1 MHSNRHAKRG
11 SSKQKIWRKRVG
23 VEPTILAAKDR
34 INGFEGHEGHR
45 TPFASDAKIE
55 PLLAATSGS
64 PFATSLRARRTP
76 FASDVKIEAPLAAT
90 PGSPFATSLRARRTS
105 LASDAKTGR
114 ASPRRRAYIRIL
126 LQRREIIPKGGAC
139 AKGVPRISGFEF
151 RVSTFESRIS
161 GFGRRGVAPFAGEFQ
176 QLCVGAD
183 FVVRASALRA
193 DFRAGQ

>member
-64 PFATSLRARRTP
+64 PFATSLRARRTSL
-76 FASDVKIEAPLAAT
+76 ASDVKIEPLLAAAPGSPFATSLRARRTPLASDVKIEPPLAAT

-105 LASDAKTGR
+105 LASDA
-114 ASPRRRAYIRIL
+114 
-126 LQRREIIPKGGAC
+126 
-139 AKGVPRISGFEF
+139 
-151 RVSTFESRIS
+151 
-161 GFGRRGVAPFAGEFQ
+161 
-176 QLCVGAD
+176 
-183 FVVRASALRA
+183 
-193 DFRAGQ
+193 